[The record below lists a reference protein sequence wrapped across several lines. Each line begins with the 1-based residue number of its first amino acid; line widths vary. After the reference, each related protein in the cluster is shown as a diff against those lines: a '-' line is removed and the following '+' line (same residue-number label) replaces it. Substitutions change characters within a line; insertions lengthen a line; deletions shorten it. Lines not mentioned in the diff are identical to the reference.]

1 MKIPRKI
8 SHISISKQPSRIDNK
23 FMSMRNSVGCNQII
37 TESGLV
43 IFSNNANMTLLT
55 DEPIPGRSGR
65 YSISRVFSSGTF
77 ILEISRSNGKFISV
91 ESASVDSDEPV
102 FHNRLCYKTIR
113 LTKTER
119 DPFRRF
125 KINNEI

>member
-1 MKIPRKI
+1 
-8 SHISISKQPSRIDNK
+8 
-23 FMSMRNSVGCNQII
+23 
-37 TESGLV
+37 
-43 IFSNNANMTLLT
+43 MTLLT
-55 DEPIPGRSGR
+55 DEHIPGRSGR

-77 ILEISRSNGKFISV
+77 ILEISRSNGKFVSV